1 MAKKRT
7 VIPRRKPPDAEA
19 HVVSVQGDL
28 FQLAAQTPVT
38 PAPREVALGLAIQ
51 MKYGDTL
58 SFTDGGIMQVVSADG
73 VVKDIARERT
83 PVGISIAVSNY
94 LKNTRNLEAA
104 VLRQVVDIL
113 LTTLDGYVESGTS
126 LTHSDFIRLV
136 DNAVITITCQQLI
149 DFAYN
154 LYSPDSLEVR
164 ERNAS
169 DPLHVRQLQSIGLD
183 NLVEN
188 VLPAISSLM
197 RADENLHIWLKNGLV
212 TESGYTALTKELT
225 SKYLEIRSR
234 VENDKGDKLPPNHQN
249 RVPEAN
255 RGQDVYYRCRDIN
268 DLLLNGHEPP
278 TGFIKGVLES
288 LANDEK
294 DCRVFWHP
302 YGEKLFFPNR
312 RPEEEVFDGS

>member
-136 DNAVITITCQQLI
+136 DNAVITITSQQLI

-212 TESGYTALTKELT
+212 TESGYTALT
-225 SKYLEIRSR
+225 
-234 VENDKGDKLPPNHQN
+234 
-249 RVPEAN
+249 
-255 RGQDVYYRCRDIN
+255 
-268 DLLLNGHEPP
+268 
-278 TGFIKGVLES
+278 
-288 LANDEK
+288 
-294 DCRVFWHP
+294 
-302 YGEKLFFPNR
+302 
-312 RPEEEVFDGS
+312 